1 MLEPSEV
8 EDYGEVS
15 TDGSQQDTAT
25 GKAVGW
31 EVRACFLTGHVLH
44 DVSGQ
49 PLLCFRVI
57 GYLPY

>member
-1 MLEPSEV
+1 MLEPSEA
-8 EDYGEVS
+8 EDYGEVP

-31 EVRACFLTGHVLH
+31 EVRACFLTGQVLR

-49 PLLCFRVI
+49 PLLF
-57 GYLPY
+57 